1 MTSYTTTGLERLSQ
15 AIKEQAEQEFLEA
28 INGLMD
34 LTEEEEALYLN
45 FYRNLVERAE
55 QRIQSRGNER

>member
-1 MTSYTTTGLERLSQ
+1 MMSYTATGRERLQ

-45 FYRNLVERAE
+45 FYRNLVARAE
-55 QRIQSRGNER
+55 QRIQSRGNEE